1 MVRWV
6 MGMTVGIACVTS
18 WGCAADDG
26 SSNDDVLRD
35 QLFEVDYELV
45 DAVAE
50 VDALVADDDVI
61 SAEAVPGVDDVEYEI
76 VTVEGEDA
84 VTRVVDGRT
93 RRIVDETRERADRT
107 RRDDADRLRLHR
119 ERLADRLR
127 RARDERP
134 EHRAARMR
142 LAGDEVDSDWLD
154 QRGRRELLRER
165 LGR

>member
-6 MGMTVGIACVTS
+6 MGMTVGIACVTVA
-18 WGCAADDG
+18 GCAAEDG
-26 SSNDDVLRD
+26 SSNDDVLRE
-35 QLFEVDYELV
+35 QLFAVDYDLV
-45 DAVAE
+45 DAVAD
-50 VDALVADDDVI
+50 VDGLVTDDDVI

-76 VTVEGEDA
+76 VTVDGEDV
-84 VTRVVDGRT
+84 VTRVIDART

-127 RARDERP
+127 HARDERP
-134 EHRAARMR
+134 EHRAARAR
-142 LAGDEVDSDWLD
+142 LAGDDLESDWID
-154 QRGRRELLRER
+154 HRGRRELLRER